1 MPRINP
7 LPKRDREIAARIRK
21 FRRESKCS
29 RSYLA
34 DRIGVNAG
42 IITRIELGRIP
53 LKYDVAKNLFKEL
66 GLNPLWVATG
76 EGDPKRKISLPSTA
90 ELRLSENALF
100 SDVFFTEL
108 LPLFKTQGPDAESEM
123 ILRYQ
128 RGQVNG
134 AWVKELFAHY
144 IPDGRVIEFEGKLS
158 DLWRDFFKTFGWD
171 DPKRRLRRLQRDIWY
186 SELEQGIQAKKVIEA
201 EFSKESPLTATSLKS
216 NNGPEVK
223 TEIQKLIEHVKRKAS
238 KPGMKA
244 ALAKRLEVAPARIT
258 EWLSGKKEPGGN
270 YALRLQNWVNET

>member
-1 MPRINP
+1 VPRINP